1 MSEVENAAGTTR
13 GERKERTRQALLD
26 AALALSEQHTFAT
39 VSLRQVTREVGIVPT
54 AFYRHFASLD
64 DLGLELV
71 TESFA
76 SLRAMLRDV
85 RRGDPSLRAVI
96 DRSVAVLVEHVHARR
111 AHFGFIARERVA
123 GPAAVRDAV
132 RRQIDLVER
141 ELATDVAA
149 IVGTER
155 WSERDTRVLAN
166 LIVTAMV
173 AIVEAILGADGD
185 PEAELVIAD
194 DARTQ
199 LRMLLVG
206 AINWQTRAD
215 HAHQL

>member
-1 MSEVENAAGTTR
+1 MSGLDSAPGTSR
-13 GERKERTRQALLD
+13 VERKERTRQALLE

-39 VSLRQVTREVGIVPT
+39 VALRQVTREVGIVPT
-54 AFYRHFASLD
+54 AFYRHFASID

-85 RRGDPSLRAVI
+85 RRGDTSLLAVT
-96 DRSVAVLVEHVHARR
+96 DRSVTVLVEHVHAHR
-111 AHFGFIARERVA
+111 AHFAFIARERTA
-123 GPAAVRDAV
+123 GPPAVRDAV
-132 RRQIDLVER
+132 RHQIDLVEH
-141 ELATDVAA
+141 ELAADVSA
-149 IVGTER
+149 IVGPER
-155 WSERDTRVLAN
+155 YSPHDAGVLAN

-185 PEAELVIAD
+185 PKAERTIAD

-206 AINWQTRAD
+206 A
-215 HAHQL
+215 AHWRSRPAP